1 MKPNHD
7 HISFFL
13 IDLMK
18 SVIKGESLLAEKTSE
33 LIFQLEQCEPTP
45 ETEYMLDTANWLQSE
60 IINH

>member
-1 MKPNHD
+1 MTIQNHLP
-7 HISFFL
+7 FFL

-18 SVIKGESLLAEKTSE
+18 SVIKGEGLLSEKTNE

-45 ETEYMLDTANWLQSE
+45 ETEYMLDTAKWLQKE